1 MRFKGAAQRLAKL
14 GCTFTLN
21 CIPVSDGDFI
31 WKVRIDLPDGRTAD
45 STSTIGPRTAA
56 DDAIREAKRLLGID

>member
-14 GCTFTLN
+14 GCTFTLT
-21 CIPVSDGDFI
+21 CSPADGGFI
-31 WKVRIDLPDGRTAD
+31 WSSQIALPDSCRVVD

-56 DDAIREAKRLLGID
+56 DAAVREAKRMLGID